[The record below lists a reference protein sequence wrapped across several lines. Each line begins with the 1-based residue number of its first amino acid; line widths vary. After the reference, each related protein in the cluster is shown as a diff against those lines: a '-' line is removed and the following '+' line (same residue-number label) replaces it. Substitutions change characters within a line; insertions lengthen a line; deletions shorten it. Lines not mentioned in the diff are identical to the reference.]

1 MYGAGGKDFFAGG
14 LGADDMYGRAGNDS
28 FYGEGGTDYFSGGE
42 GNDSMNGGT
51 GSDVLYSGEGND
63 RVAVQ
68 DGVFDRVDC
77 GPGDYDAV
85 VVDRRLDSY
94 RNCENVYWQ

>member
-1 MYGAGGKDFFAGG
+1 
-14 LGADDMYGRAGNDS
+14 
-28 FYGEGGTDYFSGGE
+28 
-42 GNDSMNGGT
+42 MNGGT